1 MTCPTCGNKTLLIY
15 ENGGQFDCCFYCGH
29 KTERIAND
37 PQKGNPHAQAVLPEL
52 LEGIAEEL
60 ARDDLLP

>member
-1 MTCPTCGNKTLLIY
+1 MTCPRCNNETMLIY

-29 KTERIAND
+29 KTERTHNV
-37 PQKGNPHAQAVLPEL
+37 KETETNPVLPEML
-52 LEGIAEEL
+52 AEVAEEP